1 MMPLRRVLPLF
12 ALPALLLSS
21 APVRA
26 ADCAPA
32 SRVSTCV
39 DSDNLWLRPG
49 PALFTSIG
57 NTALTPTG
65 QIGFGF
71 LAAYQRRPIVF
82 RLPSAE
88 PGGTDAYAIDDQLN
102 ATLLWTFGLSDRVE
116 VTAAAPVSLYQN
128 GVGVSP
134 LVNQQSTPI
143 TRSSVRDLRAGFN
156 VGILRR
162 EGGYL
167 QRGPGLAARVD
178 VVVPTGDKDNFG
190 GGKGL
195 GAAPSLV
202 FDYRIGPVVVGAE
215 AGARFRSSVEIA
227 GATIG
232 SRAYEALGVSV
243 DVLANEMLSIS
254 AEAFSLQSLGSQKHI
269 TRGADGSIV
278 DGDSRPAN
286 VPTEWLFSLRSAPV
300 LAGDLSFHVGG
311 GTSIPLTDNTVT
323 APSFRILG
331 GVRYAPLGRDTDGD
345 GILDKN
351 DKCPFEAEDKDGFED
366 DDGCPD
372 LDNDR
377 DGIPD
382 SRDKCRDAPEDF
394 DGFQDDD
401 GCPDL
406 DDDNDGIPD
415 ADDKCRNEPED
426 KDGFQDEDGCPDPDN
441 DGDGIPDAKDMCP
454 NGPEDFDGFR
464 DEDGCPDPDNDGD
477 GIPDV
482 KDQCPNEP
490 EDFDGFQDEDGCP
503 DPDND
508 NDGILDKADKCPNEA
523 ETINGIEDEDG
534 CPEAGARDMV
544 GIQGSRVEAVPP
556 VRFAAGKAKVTP
568 ELEKSLRMI
577 AQKARGAPRF
587 ERLVVEAY
595 GDGPTPVAKQE
606 QLASQRAEAIRAV
619 LLTAGLSAEN
629 ITVVMGD
636 IATKRPAK
644 APQADF
650 QIVLKK
656 RK

>member
-1 MMPLRRVLPLF
+1 MPLRRVLPLL

-21 APVRA
+21 APARA
-26 ADCAPA
+26 ADCSPA
-32 SRVSTCV
+32 SRVSSCL
-39 DSDNLWLRPG
+39 DADNLWLRPG
-49 PALFTSIG
+49 PSLFSSIG
-57 NTALTPTG
+57 NTALTPAG

-71 LAAYQRRPIVF
+71 VVGYQRRPIVF

-102 ATLLWTFGLSDRVE
+102 ASLLWTVGLSRFLE
-116 VTAAAPVSLYQN
+116 LTAVAPVALYQN

-134 LVNQQSTPI
+134 LVNQQSTPV
-143 TRSSVRDLRAGFN
+143 TRSAIRDTRVGLNA
-156 VGILRR
+156 GILRR

-167 QRGPGLAARVD
+167 QPGPGLAARLA
-178 VVVPTGDKDNFG
+178 VVLPTGDQTTFA
-190 GGKGL
+190 GGKGV

-202 FDYRIGPVVVGAE
+202 FDYRIGPVVVGVE
-215 AGARFRSSVEIA
+215 AGARLRSSVEIA

-232 SRAYEALGVSV
+232 NRAYEALGVSV
-243 DVLANEMLSIS
+243 DVLSNERLTVG
-254 AEAFSLQSLGSQKHI
+254 AEIFSLQSLGTQQHI
-269 TRGADGSIV
+269 TRAADGSVI
-278 DGDSRPAN
+278 DGTSRPAN
-286 VPTEWLFSLRSAPV
+286 LPTEWLFSLRSAPA
-300 LAGDLSFHVGG
+300 LAGDLSFHLGG

-323 APSFRILG
+323 APAFRVLG
-331 GVRYAPLGRDTDGD
+331 GVRYAPLGRDSDGD

-351 DKCPFEAEDKDGFED
+351 DKCPFEAEDFDGFED

-372 LDNDR
+372 PDNDR

-382 SRDKCRDAPEDF
+382 SKDKCRDAPEDF
-394 DGFQDDD
+394 DGFQDED

-415 ADDKCRNEPED
+415 VDDKCRNEPED

-477 GIPDV
+477 GIPDA
-482 KDQCPNEP
+482 KDMCPNEP

-508 NDGILDKADKCPNEA
+508 NDGILDKADRCPNEP

-534 CPEAGARDMV
+534 CPESGARDMV
-544 GIQGSRVEAVPP
+544 GIQGSRIEVTPP
-556 VRFAAGKAKVTP
+556 VRFAAGKAKVTA
-568 ELEKSLRMI
+568 EMEKSLRMV

-595 GDGPTPVAKQE
+595 GDGPTPVARQE
-606 QLASQRAEAIRAV
+606 DLASKRAEAIRAV
-619 LLTAGLSAEN
+619 LLTAGISADSL
-629 ITVVMGD
+629 TVAMGD
-636 IATKRPAK
+636 IAAKRPAK
-644 APQADF
+644 APHADF